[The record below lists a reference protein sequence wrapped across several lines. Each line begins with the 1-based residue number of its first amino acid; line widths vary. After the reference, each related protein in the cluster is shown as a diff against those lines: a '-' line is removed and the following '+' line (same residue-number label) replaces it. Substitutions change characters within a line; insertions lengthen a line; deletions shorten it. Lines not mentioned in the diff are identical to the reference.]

1 MKETVKAICKKK
13 GWNLK
18 ELAEHMDVPRES
30 LTRALS
36 GNPTLSTIK
45 KIAKALDVPVYQL
58 FPTGDAVSGY
68 VEVKGSIHRINT
80 KEDMLH
86 VLKLIDNEP

>member
-45 KIAKALDVPVYQL
+45 KMANALDVPVWQL

-80 KEDMLH
+80 KEDILH
-86 VLKLIDNEP
+86 VLKLIDNEL

>member
-1 MKETVKAICKKK
+1 MKETVKAICKNK

-45 KIAKALDVPVYQL
+45 KMANALDVPVWQL
-58 FPTGDAVSGY
+58 FPTDDTVNGY
-68 VEVKGSIHRINT
+68 IEVKGSIHRIVNR
-80 KEDMLH
+80 EDILH
-86 VLKLIDNEP
+86 VLKLIDNEL